1 MRQPTA
7 KAAFCGCSR
16 RDRWPDQA
24 GKRARLAKHAPGRP
38 GLRARDR
45 GREPQEA
52 KAYIP
57 SQMII
62 LGMFAEYIKAAMDKA
77 TYEIIDDQ
85 EPFYGEIPELR
96 GVWATGKTLE
106 SCRDRLMSALEVWDC
121 LSSQDWRSIPAIG
134 GASITVSAEPVSIVE

>member
-1 MRQPTA
+1 MA
-7 KAAFCGCSR
+7 DG
-16 RDRWPDQA
+16 
-24 GKRARLAKHAPGRP
+24 PGP
-38 GLRARDR
+38 RARDR
-45 GREPQEA
+45 GQEPQEA

-77 TYEIIDDQ
+77 TYEIIDDP

-106 SCRDRLMSALEVWDC
+106 SCRDNLMSALE
-121 LSSQDWRSIPAIG
+121 DWIAFRLKTSRSIPAIG
-134 GASITVSAEPVSIVE
+134 GASITVSAEPVSVVE